1 SEAVHLSR
9 SSPDSHKPKK
19 VGVYDDHHMKANK
32 QAFKGLKSQ
41 HAFQVNGSINKNNR
55 LKPLISKGILKM
67 SQKGIFDKQSLNL
80 IPDLSLHI
88 SLPNSA
94 PSSICTGTNDGDSA
108 FDIWRKDDGLKSH
121 SDSSIRVGSQ
131 ADTELS
137 LANPTST
144 ALEAES
150 PWRRNFGGSGTGSTV
165 EEHHRDQARQ
175 RNLLLQC
182 SSNGQ
187 MSHVNHGISVLDVT
201 GLKPIKGIPVYNSWN
216 SSGDNIDPRFS
227 FNQIPY
233 SPSCTPYSSSNSSA
247 DHHSPSFQAYRMGT
261 SAPRFNG
268 MSMETLRVP
277 PYHQYHQYGAA
288 GVGGSGAEV
297 YGSSGMIRS
306 RFMPKLQSKRNT
318 RAPRMRWTSS
328 LHARFVHAVE
338 LLGGHE
344 RATPKSVLELMD
356 VKDLT
361 LAHVKSHLQM
371 YRTVKSTDCRPAA
384 SSDGSGDE
392 DFMSGTTCVSQNAN
406 YVLNQKGGSN
416 VPSLQHD
423 NGYTN
428 SPTTLWGNSSSK
440 GGWMHG
446 SSRDLDGLR
455 AEALSSQN
463 ASGNKLEGVDFSQ
476 SRSISGSNQELKNP
490 ILEFSLGRPDWQNKE
505 HD

>member
-1 SEAVHLSR
+1 
-9 SSPDSHKPKK
+9 
-19 VGVYDDHHMKANK
+19 
-32 QAFKGLKSQ
+32 
-41 HAFQVNGSINKNNR
+41 
-55 LKPLISKGILKM
+55 M
-67 SQKGIFDKQSLNL
+67 SQKRIFDKQSLNL

-94 PSSICTGTNDGDSA
+94 PSSICTGTNDSDSA

-137 LANPTST
+137 LANPTNT

-150 PWRRNFGGSGTGSTV
+150 PWRRNFCGSGTGSV
-165 EEHHRDQARQ
+165 EGHHGQARQ

-182 SSNGQ
+182 SGNGQ
-187 MSHVNHGISVLDVT
+187 MSHINHGISVLDVT

-216 SSGDNIDPRFS
+216 SSGDIDPRFS
-227 FNQIPY
+227 LNQMPY
-233 SPSCTPYSSSNSSA
+233 SPSCTPYSSSNPSA
-247 DHHSPSFQAYRMGT
+247 DHHKSPFQAYRMDT

-268 MSMETLRVP
+268 MSMDTLRAP
-277 PYHQYHQYGAA
+277 QYHQYGAA
-288 GVGGSGAEV
+288 GVGSGPGAEV
-297 YGSSGMIRS
+297 YGSGMIRS
-306 RFMPKLQSKRNT
+306 RFMPKLQSKRNM

-361 LAHVKSHLQM
+361 LSHVKSHLQM

-392 DFMSGTTCVSQNAN
+392 DFMPGTACFNQNTL
-406 YVLNQKGGSN
+406 LNQKGGSN
-416 VPSLQHD
+416 MPNLQHD
-423 NGYTN
+423 NGFSH
-428 SPTTLWGNSSSK
+428 SPTTLWSNSSSK
-440 GGWMHG
+440 GGGWHN
-446 SSRDLDGLR
+446 SSRDLDGLKG
-455 AEALSSQN
+455 EALSSQQV
-463 ASGNKLEGVDFSQ
+463 SGNKLDGVGFAQ
-476 SRSISGSNQELKNP
+476 SRSFTGFNQELKNP
-490 ILEFSLGRPDWQNKE
+490 ILEISLGRPEYWQNEE
-505 HD
+505 HE